1 EDAIYWKNEAVVEL
15 QEALDAQNLN
25 KGIAKNIIF
34 FVGDGMGIPSVT
46 AGRIYKGQQNG
57 RTGEEEKLHFENF
70 PHAGLVKTYSTDAQT
85 ADSVSTATAFLCG
98 VKTKKGV
105 IGIDDRVT
113 RASCLSGAGGDVD
126 SIVRHGQYA
135 G

>member
-1 EDAIYWKNEAVVEL
+1 
-15 QEALDAQNLN
+15 
-25 KGIAKNIIF
+25 
-34 FVGDGMGIPSVT
+34 T

-85 ADSVSTATAFLCG
+85 DDSASTATSVLCG

-113 RASCLSGAGGDVD
+113 RASCLSWARKDLQGATERQNRRG
-126 SIVRHGQYA
+126 RKTTL
-135 G
+135 